1 MLEAE
6 QGLDE
11 EGRNSMFYSIAEATN
26 SMCFI
31 SGLMPG
37 SREKS
42 INLVR
47 SYIASFVAKAF

>member
-6 QGLDE
+6 QGLEE